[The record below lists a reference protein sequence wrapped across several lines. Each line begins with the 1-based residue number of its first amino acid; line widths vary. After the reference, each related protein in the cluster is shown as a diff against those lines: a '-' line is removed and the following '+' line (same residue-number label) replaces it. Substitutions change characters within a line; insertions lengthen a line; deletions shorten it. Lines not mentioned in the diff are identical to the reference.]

1 MSHIEEMIRELCPN
15 GVEYKKLKNTTTIT
29 RGVRVVKS
37 QLQSIGSYPVY
48 QNSLTPMGYY
58 DKYNCSAN
66 TTFIIGA
73 GSAGE
78 IGYSS
83 VDFWAADDCFFFVCP
98 DNLQSRFL
106 YFVLL
111 SQQNIIRSQVRKA
124 SIPRLGRAIIENIEI
139 PVPPLAIQNEIVNIL
154 DKFTELEAEL
164 EARRKQYEYYRNKL
178 LNFSKFVGGG
188 GILKV

>member
-78 IGYSS
+78 MDI
-83 VDFWAADDCFFFVCP
+83 
-98 DNLQSRFL
+98 
-106 YFVLL
+106 VLL
-111 SQQNIIRSQVRKA
+111 TFGLLMIAFSLCVQIIYKA
-124 SIPRLGRAIIENIEI
+124 GFFILCCLVNKTLFDLKLEKPVFHDWGERLLKTLRF
-139 PVPPLAIQNEIVNIL
+139 P
-154 DKFTELEAEL
+154 F
-164 EARRKQYEYYRNKL
+164 RL
-178 LNFSKFVGGG
+178 LRFRTKS
-188 GILKV
+188 